1 MQHFKFL
8 TRMVLATA
16 LAGSFASAA
25 SAADVNFLRFF
36 GDCQTEY
43 GTVTDVSKANGE
55 CGIITVLTNKFN
67 AENKIGAKVIT
78 QTAEWGAFY
87 DQLTATYSTGNI
99 PDVAVMHASVM
110 ANFAER
116 DLLTPLADGFK
127 KAGIDTADFV
137 PAALKN
143 AMSKDTLYALPYDL
157 HALLFHVNMDLMTQA
172 GLVNSDGSVKLP
184 SSPEEFISMG
194 KQFKE
199 KTGKYFIASESQ
211 SAEGMMVRLWET
223 FMWQQGVDV
232 LSADG
237 KTATINSPEAL
248 KAAGLIKS
256 IYGEGLANTA
266 LDYPGAEQAFLNG
279 EAGILINGTWGVD
292 NYNAQAASGKAALK
306 NYKVANVPA
315 IFGKSKVWADSHMW
329 VMPKDDKRTPEEVDA
344 ALAFMKFLNDN
355 NFQWS
360 RTGHLSVRTSVIG
373 SPEFAALPHR
383 GEYAATAENATA
395 LPPVQNQR
403 GVFNAMITDFNAMW
417 LTGAAPADVLT
428 AMQDS
433 VDQILS
439 RNR

>member
-1 MQHFKFL
+1 M
-8 TRMVLATA
+8 
-16 LAGSFASAA
+16 
-25 SAADVNFLRFF
+25 
-36 GDCQTEY
+36 
-43 GTVTDVSKANGE
+43 
-55 CGIITVLTNKFN
+55 
-67 AENKIGAKVIT
+67 
-78 QTAEWGAFY
+78 
-87 DQLTATYSTGNI
+87 
-99 PDVAVMHASVM
+99 
-110 ANFAER
+110 
-116 DLLTPLADGFK
+116 
-127 KAGIDTADFV
+127 
-137 PAALKN
+137 
-143 AMSKDTLYALPYDL
+143 
-157 HALLFHVNMDLMTQA
+157 
-172 GLVNSDGSVKLP
+172 
-184 SSPEEFISMG
+184 
-194 KQFKE
+194 
-199 KTGKYFIASESQ
+199 
-211 SAEGMMVRLWET
+211 
-223 FMWQQGVDV
+223 
-232 LSADG
+232 
-237 KTATINSPEAL
+237 
-248 KAAGLIKS
+248 
-256 IYGEGLANTA
+256 
-266 LDYPGAEQAFLNG
+266 
-279 EAGILINGTWGVD
+279 D